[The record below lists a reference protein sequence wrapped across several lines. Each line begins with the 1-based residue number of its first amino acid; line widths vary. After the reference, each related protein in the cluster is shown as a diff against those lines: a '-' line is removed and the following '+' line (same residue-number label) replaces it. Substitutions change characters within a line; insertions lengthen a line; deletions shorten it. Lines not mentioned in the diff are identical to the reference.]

1 MANYSLPNLTSA
13 VVGVA
18 STAYSTKQIRFSKI
32 GLDLPD
38 GVGVGSEKILELD
51 SMDPLSYNGVPSNRY
66 SGIGT
71 NTKWYDTGFPQN
83 NATFFGSYSFDGKNI
98 VFADTGYAILD
109 DGPDF
114 DFAGDFA
121 IEVSF
126 IMTGTPSA
134 VYPSAL
140 VASWNNLGS
149 TDNKF
154 IIYIGST
161 GNLVLAINGESN
173 AWTYP
178 ETISLNTN
186 YHTIVTRRDGVIK
199 WWLNGKVGVEDTYAA
214 AIEPTLGYQIGT
226 YAASSGQAFEGGIN
240 LVRMYRDRSLSD
252 MEVRSLYDQQI
263 NRTLISETNGTR
275 RLDTYN
281 LNITSAVPAAEPDR
295 PVTGQLY
302 PRFTK

>member
-18 STAYSTKQIRFSKI
+18 STAYSTKQLRFSRI

-38 GVGVGSEKILELD
+38 GVGIGSEKILELD

-66 SGIGT
+66 TGIGT
-71 NTKWYDTGFPQN
+71 ITKWFDTGFPQN
-83 NATFFGSYSFDGKNI
+83 NATFFGSYSFDGKSI
-98 VFADTGYAILD
+98 VFADGGYAALD
-109 DGPDF
+109 DGPDY

-121 IEVSF
+121 IEMSF
-126 IMTGTPSA
+126 NMAGTPNA
-134 VYPSAL
+134 TYPSAL
-140 VASWNNLGS
+140 IASWNNFGS
-149 TDNKF
+149 SDNKF
-154 IIYIGST
+154 IIFISSNGGMT
-161 GNLVLAINGESN
+161 LAINGESN
-173 AWTYP
+173 DWIYP

-186 YHTIVTRRDGVIK
+186 YHTVVTRRDGVIK
-199 WWLNGKVGVEDTYAA
+199 WWLNGKLGVEDTYAA

-226 YAASSGQAFEGGIN
+226 YAASSGQSFEGAIN

-252 MEVRSLYDQQI
+252 TEVRSLYDQQI
-263 NRTLISETNGTR
+263 NRTLVSESNGTKR
-275 RLDTYN
+275 IINYDLSN
-281 LNITSAVPAAEPDR
+281 TSGVPAAEPDR

>member
-32 GLDLPD
+32 GLDIPD

-51 SMDPLSYNGVPSNRY
+51 SMDPLSYNGVPSNRWA
-66 SGIGT
+66 GIGT

-83 NATFFGSYSFDGKNI
+83 NATFFGAYSFDGKSI
-98 VFADTGYAILD
+98 VFADTGYAALD

-121 IEVSF
+121 IEISF
-126 IMTGTPSA
+126 NMTGTPNA
-134 VYPSAL
+134 TYPSAL
-140 VASWNNLGS
+140 IASWNTFGS
-149 TDNKF
+149 SDNKF
-154 IIYIGST
+154 IIFIGST
-161 GNLVLAINGESN
+161 GGIAMQINGEGNTFS
-173 AWTYP
+173 P
-178 ETISLNTN
+178 SSTISLNTD
-186 YHTIVTRRDGVIK
+186 YHMVVSRRDGVIK
-199 WWLNGKVGVEDTYAA
+199 WWLNGEIVSEINNSSV
-214 AIEPTLGYQIGT
+214 IEPVLGYKIGT
-226 YAASSGQAFEGGIN
+226 YDGSNGQSFEGAIN

-252 MEVRSLYDQQI
+252 TEVLSLYDQQI
-263 NRTLISETNGTR
+263 NRTLITETNGTR
-275 RLDTYN
+275 SLNNYN